1 MRQALTDVS
10 AHLQEVSD
18 EQITQ
23 EIETYRAQRRSR
35 AQASVRP

>member
-10 AHLQEVSD
+10 AHLQDVSD

-23 EIETYRAQRRSR
+23 EMETSRAMRRSR
-35 AQASVRP
+35 REEVASH